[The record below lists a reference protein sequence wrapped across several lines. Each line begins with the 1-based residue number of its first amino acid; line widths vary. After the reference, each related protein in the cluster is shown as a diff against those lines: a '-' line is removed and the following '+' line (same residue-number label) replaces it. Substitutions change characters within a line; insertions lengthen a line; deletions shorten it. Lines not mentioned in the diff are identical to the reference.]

1 MILASKPGMYEMSM
15 PDDDQHTLK
24 LFKVRSDDMGEM
36 TFVASNKHGN
46 DSCTFSVEMAG
57 RKSLCRPPHSPAAQ
71 LTSQTT
77 DFMSVPSCTY
87 I

>member
-24 LFKVRSDDMGEM
+24 LFKVRADDMGEM

-57 RKSLCRPPHSPAAQ
+57 
-71 LTSQTT
+71 T
-77 DFMSVPSCTY
+77 
-87 I
+87 